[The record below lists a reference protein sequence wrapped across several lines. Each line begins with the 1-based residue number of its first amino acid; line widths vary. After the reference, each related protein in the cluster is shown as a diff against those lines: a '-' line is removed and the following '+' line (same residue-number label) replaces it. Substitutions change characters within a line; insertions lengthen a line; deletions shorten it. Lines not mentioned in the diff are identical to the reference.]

1 MFFGKKKWSE
11 TFFLFLEKMACNA
24 CIKENEDLFVK
35 TVTEF
40 DSQWSVVEL
49 LLVLNIQLLW
59 ARFCEC
65 EKLTDH
71 CNVCRLCLIYKNEEF
86 KIYKNSFNLDFLE
99 RFAQKASDLQIIRKK
114 KPHLVCNL
122 INRQFFYNHRDW
134 FSREIESYSISWAL
148 DIYENN
154 KIDEIKNSDFK
165 SFK

>member
-71 CNVCRLCLIYKNEEF
+71 CNVCRLCLIYKDKEF
-86 KIYKNSFNLDFLE
+86 KIYKNLLNLDFLH
-99 RFAQKASDLQIIRKK
+99 KK
-114 KPHLVCNL
+114 
-122 INRQFFYNHRDW
+122 
-134 FSREIESYSISWAL
+134 
-148 DIYENN
+148 
-154 KIDEIKNSDFK
+154 
-165 SFK
+165 